1 MSQFGFNRLGL
12 SISALFILALLMYV
26 PTWMEEQ
33 PETQGSSQNDA
44 LKPAYKAKNLTTTL
58 YNQDGEL
65 NHKVFAES
73 MEHYDQLGFVLF
85 QQPKYTLYTESA
97 TSPWV
102 VTAREGTLYNNELIQ
117 LEDSVVIENKTSDD
131 FVKSLSTEYIQIN
144 LDTKQMTSD
153 QPVEILGTQYLIL
166 SNGFNANLRT
176 QEYELLDHVQTTYSP
191 SN

>member
-1 MSQFGFNRLGL
+1 MSLFGFNRLGL
-12 SISALFILALLMYV
+12 SISALFILALLMYI

-33 PETQGSSQNDA
+33 PETQGSSENDA

-85 QQPKYTLYTESA
+85 QQPKYTLYTENAS
-97 TSPWV
+97 SPWV
-102 VTAREGTLYNNELIQ
+102 VTAQEGTLYNNELIQ
-117 LEDSVVIENKTSDD
+117 LENSVVIENQTSDD
-131 FVKSLSTEYIQIN
+131 FVKRLSTEYIQIN
-144 LDTKQMTSD
+144 LETKQMTPD

>member
-12 SISALFILALLMYV
+12 SISALFILAMLMYI

-33 PETQGSSQNDA
+33 PETKGSNENDA

-65 NHKVFAES
+65 NHRVFAES

-85 QQPKYTLYTESA
+85 QQPKYTLYTENA

-102 VTAREGTLYNNELIQ
+102 VTAQEGTLYNNELIQ
-117 LEDSVVIENKTSDD
+117 LENNVVIENQTSDD

>member
-12 SISALFILALLMYV
+12 SISGLFILALLMYL
-26 PTWMEEQ
+26 PTWMEA
-33 PETQGSSQNDA
+33 PEEVKGNGELDA

-58 YNQDGEL
+58 YNQDGQL

-85 QQPKYTLYTESA
+85 QKPRYTLYTDNA

-102 VTAREGTLYNNELIQ
+102 VTAAEGTLYNNELIQ
-117 LEDSVVIENKTSDD
+117 LEKNVLIENQTSDD
-131 FVKSLSTEYIQIN
+131 FVKTITTQYIQIN
-144 LDTKQMTSD
+144 LDNKQMTSD
-153 QPVEILGTQYLIL
+153 QAVEILGTQYVIQ

-176 QEYELLDHVQTTYSP
+176 QEYELIDHVQTTYSP

>member
-1 MSQFGFNRLGL
+1 MSLFGFNRLGL
-12 SISALFILALLMYV
+12 SISALFILALFMYI

-33 PETQGSSQNDA
+33 PEMQGRGENDA
-44 LKPAYKAKNLTTTL
+44 LKPAYKARNLTTTL

-85 QQPKYTLYTESA
+85 QQPKYTLYTENAS
-97 TSPWV
+97 SPWV
-102 VTAREGTLYNNELIQ
+102 VTAKEGTLYNNELIQ
-117 LEDSVVIENKTSDD
+117 LENSVVIENQTADD

>member
-12 SISALFILALLMYV
+12 SISALFILAMLMYI

-33 PETQGSSQNDA
+33 PETLGSSENDA

-97 TSPWV
+97 SSPWV
-102 VTAREGTLYNNELIQ
+102 VTAEEGTLYNNELIQ
-117 LEDSVVIENKTSDD
+117 LEDSVVIENQTTDD

>member
-117 LEDSVVIENKTSDD
+117 LENSVIIENKTSDD

>member
-1 MSQFGFNRLGL
+1 MSLFGFNRLGL
-12 SISALFILALLMYV
+12 SISALFILAMLMYI

-33 PETQGSSQNDA
+33 PETQENRENDA

-58 YNQDGEL
+58 YNQNGEL

-85 QQPKYTLYTESA
+85 QQPKYTLYTENAS
-97 TSPWV
+97 SPWV
-102 VTAREGTLYNNELIQ
+102 VTADEGTLYNNELIQ
-117 LEDSVVIENKTSDD
+117 LENQVNIENQTGDD
-131 FVKSLSTEYIQIN
+131 FVRSISTKYIQIN
-144 LDTKQMTSD
+144 LETKQMTSD
-153 QPVEILGTQYLIL
+153 QPVEILGTQYVIL

>member
-1 MSQFGFNRLGL
+1 MSLFGFNRLGL
-12 SISALFILALLMYV
+12 SISALFILALLMYI

-33 PETQGSSQNDA
+33 PETQGSSENDA

-85 QQPKYTLYTESA
+85 QQPKYTLYTENAS
-97 TSPWV
+97 SPWV
-102 VTAREGTLYNNELIQ
+102 VTAQEGTLYNNELIQ
-117 LEDSVVIENKTSDD
+117 LENSVVIENQTSDD
-131 FVKSLSTEYIQIN
+131 FVKRLSTEYIQIN
-144 LDTKQMTSD
+144 LETKQMTSD

>member
-1 MSQFGFNRLGL
+1 MSLFGFNRLGL
-12 SISALFILALLMYV
+12 SISALFILAMLMYI

-33 PETQGSSQNDA
+33 PEALGSSENDA

-85 QQPKYTLYTESA
+85 QKPKYTLYTENAS
-97 TSPWV
+97 SPWE
-102 VTAREGTLYNNELIQ
+102 VTADEGTLYNNELIQ
-117 LEDSVVIENKTSDD
+117 LENDVNIENQTKDD
-131 FVKSLSTEYIQIN
+131 FVRSISTQYIQIN
-144 LDTKQMTSD
+144 LETKQMTSD
-153 QPVEILGTQYLIL
+153 QPVEILGTQYVIL

-176 QEYELLDHVQTTYSP
+176 QEYELLNHVQTTYSP

>member
-12 SISALFILALLMYV
+12 SISALFILAMLMYI

-33 PETQGSSQNDA
+33 PETLGSSENDA

-97 TSPWV
+97 SSPWV
-102 VTAREGTLYNNELIQ
+102 VTAEEGTLYNNELIQ
-117 LEDSVVIENKTSDD
+117 LEDSVVIENQTSDD

>member
-131 FVKSLSTEYIQIN
+131 FVKSLTTEYIQIN

>member
-1 MSQFGFNRLGL
+1 MSLFGFNRLGL
-12 SISALFILALLMYV
+12 SISALFILAMLMYI

-33 PETQGSSQNDA
+33 PETQGNRGNDA

-85 QQPKYTLYTESA
+85 QQPKYTLYTENAS
-97 TSPWV
+97 SPWV
-102 VTAREGTLYNNELIQ
+102 VTADEGTLYNNELIQ
-117 LEDSVVIENKTSDD
+117 LENQVNIENQTGDD
-131 FVKSLSTEYIQIN
+131 FVRSISTEYIQIN
-144 LDTKQMTSD
+144 LETKQMTSD
-153 QPVEILGTQYLIL
+153 QPVEILGTQYVIL